1 MARRRAGL
9 SQTELARQVGVQ
21 RSAVSHWEG
30 NQARNPSTSNLR
42 RVAEVTGVHFE
53 WLATGRGPMSVA
65 AEVLLDSIEAAE
77 GIFIGDE
84 LEMRLI
90 RALRSAPFS
99 APLAL
104 IELSECLPGPTT
116 SPRT

>member
-1 MARRRAGL
+1 MARRHAGL

-65 AEVLLDSIEAAE
+65 REVLLDSIEAAE
-77 GIFIGDE
+77 GLFIEDP

-90 RALRSAPFS
+90 RAFRPATVSAR
-99 APLAL
+99 LAMV
-104 IELSECLPGPTT
+104 ELTECLSVPRR
-116 SPRT
+116 SPAK

>member
-9 SQTELARQVGVQ
+9 SQTGLASKVGVQ
-21 RSAVSHWEG
+21 RGAGSHWEG
-30 NQARNPSTSNLR
+30 NHARKPSTSNLR

-65 AEVLLDSIEAAE
+65 GEVLLDSIEAAE
-77 GIFIGDE
+77 GIFIEDA

-90 RALRSAPFS
+90 RAFRSAPLS
-99 APLAL
+99 ARLAL
-104 IELSECLPGPTT
+104 IELSECLPGPTR
-116 SPRT
+116 SPRK